1 MDNRICV
8 EIINSPH
15 TNSRRAQIDILLPTL
30 VKQFFDES
38 VQLLIRTKWITNL
51 CKIQI
56 YVRFSCC
63 HISFKIRLLSKIFP
77 KFFNKTFSY
86 FWTENKFGEMLKSNL
101 IVKMILKIFSWGN
114 ILRDIYSTFLKG
126 GTNSF
131 KNNVSISCW
140 ILGHM
145 N

>member
-77 KFFNKTFSY
+77 KFFNKTFYILFLNRKQIWWDVEDKSDRENDFENIFMRKHSSGHLQY
-86 FWTENKFGEMLKSNL
+86 FLERRNKF
-101 IVKMILKIFSWGN
+101 I
-114 ILRDIYSTFLKG
+114 
-126 GTNSF
+126 
-131 KNNVSISCW
+131 
-140 ILGHM
+140 
-145 N
+145 